1 MLKSNRNKKYNTF
14 APALSRPR
22 YGGFTKNKKLIKILG
37 YLVLAVIAYFFLAG
51 NAGLIHLIQAKI
63 EKTKIEKEIISW
75 EVENRKA
82 EAEIQALRSDLK
94 TVERIAREE
103 LGLIKK
109 GEVVYKFI
117 IKKENE
123 NDSTGDRNS
132 DRR

>member
-1 MLKSNRNKKYNTF
+1 
-14 APALSRPR
+14 AE
-22 YGGFTKNKKLIKILG
+22 
-37 YLVLAVIAYFFLAG
+37 LACCGETL
-51 NAGLIHLIQAKI
+51 KI